1 MNASHARALRP
12 FHGAMRV
19 RLVERV
25 DAPGRLGAALDG
37 GRYVC
42 PLPEGYDADTSVVFE
57 KGWVL
62 VAHPRLPTL
71 SCNTNDGTST
81 VLNTDLIKAQAGRIL
96 LAR

>member
-1 MNASHARALRP
+1 MNRAQP
-12 FHGAMRV
+12 FDRGMRV

-42 PLPEGYDADTSVVFE
+42 PLPEGYDAASSITFE
-57 KGWVL
+57 RGWVI
-62 VAHPRLPTL
+62 VAHPALPPL
-71 SCNTNDGTST
+71 SCNTNDGTVT
-81 VLNTDLIKAQAGRIL
+81 VLNDDLIKAQAGRIL